1 MNSKVDA
8 YIERSDAWP
17 DEMRALRSI
26 LLGCD
31 LTEELKWGKPCY
43 AHDGKNIA
51 IMQEMK
57 GFLALMLFKGAL
69 LEDPIG
75 ALREQGP
82 NSRSAKRFEFTS
94 VADVHGLAA
103 TVRDYVEEAIDVE
116 RAGLEVGPAPELE
129 LVEELQ
135 RRLDD
140 DPELRAAFA
149 SLTPGRQR
157 EYNLYV
163 ADAKQASTR
172 ESRIDKNVEKILA
185 GKGFRDR

>member
-1 MNSKVDA
+1 MNSKIDA
-8 YIERSDAWP
+8 YIERSDMWP
-17 DEMRALRSI
+17 DEMRALRAI

-57 GFLALMLFKGAL
+57 GFLALMFFKGAL
-69 LEDPIG
+69 LEDPLG
-75 ALREQGP
+75 VLHEQGP
-82 NSRSAKRFEFTS
+82 NSRSAKRFELTS
-94 VADVHGLAA
+94 VAEIDELAG
-103 TVRDYVEEAIDVE
+103 TIRDYVEEAIDVE
-116 RAGLEVGPAPELE
+116 RAGLEVEPAPELE

-140 DPELRAAFA
+140 DPALRTAFE

-163 ADAKQASTR
+163 ADAKQAATR
-172 ESRIDKNVEKILA
+172 ESRIDKYTDKILA